1 MNKKLKRQLKIFFA
15 FPITAVIPV
24 WLLSHLGLGTKAA
37 WLYLAAATLGALAVY
52 ADSRYPFDDI
62 K

>member
-15 FPITAVIPV
+15 FPIAAIIPV
-24 WLLSHLGLGTKAA
+24 GILGYLGLGRQAA
-37 WLYLAAATLGALAVY
+37 WLYLLAGILGALAVY
-52 ADSRYPFDDI
+52 ADSKHPFENI